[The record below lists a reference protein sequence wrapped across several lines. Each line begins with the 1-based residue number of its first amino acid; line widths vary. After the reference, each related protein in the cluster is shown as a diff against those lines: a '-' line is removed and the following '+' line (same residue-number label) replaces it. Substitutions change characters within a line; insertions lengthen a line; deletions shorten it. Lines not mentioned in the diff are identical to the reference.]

1 MPVAVASCE
10 QASEDREAI
19 SLESADREQTTEQ
32 SANGIDLEDGFSQ
45 SQVRATLLLVGL
57 QARP

>member
-1 MPVAVASCE
+1 MLLLLPASKLRKDY
-10 QASEDREAI
+10 QAI
-19 SLESADREQTTEQ
+19 PLESANREQTTEQ

-57 QARP
+57 QARR